1 MSSTLISDVHLLTV
15 PMADQR
21 YLGTPGQLC
30 VDDAVVCLRVPLCV
44 SGGVCGTMWVLHDC
58 DRFAIRGGKPSL
70 SLLHCPPP
78 LQHLDPG
85 LRTWPAVRRALRF
98 TAEAYSAVLCSR
110 RCCPACSHNQPVF
123 SPPPAPG
130 PPAGSDHRCHQARP
144 VKAPRSCDL

>member
-78 LQHLDPG
+78 FNIWIPASELGPRFGERSD
-85 LRTWPAVRRALRF
+85 LRRRLTALCCVRDDVAQRAPI
-98 TAEAYSAVLCSR
+98 TNPCSLH
-110 RCCPACSHNQPVF
+110 PQPRV
-123 SPPPAPG
+123 PP
-130 PPAGSDHRCHQARP
+130 QARTTA
-144 VKAPRSCDL
+144 VTRRDQ